1 MKCEEVRETMPDL
14 AAGLVEPS
22 GETVAHLQACAP
34 CSARLQELRHTMAL
48 LDEWEAPEPS
58 EYFDTRLQARLR
70 EEKTAEAARGHRGW
84 FAWLPHPALAIAA
97 ACAIVV
103 GVGIFR
109 MHNTSG
115 TEGNNVA
122 VVTPVAVTPVAVE
135 TESLDQ
141 RGTAVG
147 DLQTLESDNDLYAD
161 FDVLDDIDSQQNAP
175 TSE

>member
-1 MKCEEVRETMPDL
+1 MKCEEVREGMADL

-22 GETVAHLQACAP
+22 GETVAHLQDCAP
-34 CSARLQELRHTMAL
+34 CSAHLQELRQTMAL

-70 EEKTAEAARGHRGW
+70 EEKTAEGRGW
-84 FAWLPHPALAIAA
+84 FAWLARPALAMAA
-97 ACAIVV
+97 FAIVM

-115 TEGNNVA
+115 TGTNVA
-122 VVTPVAVTPVAVE
+122 VVTPVTVE
-135 TESLDQ
+135 TETLDQ

-161 FDVLDDIDSQQNAP
+161 FDVLDDIDSQQDAP
-175 TSE
+175 ASNLER